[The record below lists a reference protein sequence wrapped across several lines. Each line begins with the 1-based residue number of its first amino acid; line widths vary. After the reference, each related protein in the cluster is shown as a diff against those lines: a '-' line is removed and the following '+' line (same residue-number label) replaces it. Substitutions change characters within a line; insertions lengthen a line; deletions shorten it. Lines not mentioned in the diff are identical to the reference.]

1 MNSKIQW
8 HLAIFIVFLLAGPGA
23 RAQDDTLKI
32 MHITDLHVIFDWP
45 LYQEDLAQ
53 NRAARDKEAVSLQEF
68 LRTVPEKAEADMI
81 IATGDL
87 LDSYEAES
95 QNETMLDSAVTK
107 FAAVVKNSKVPVYL
121 TLGNHDLVSY
131 SWDNDSRQVHQN
143 NAGQS
148 RAEWIRNTPCFQ
160 NGTYYNQIHHIGNTT
175 YNLIYLDNSYVKFS
189 SEENVSIP
197 TIDKVQLHWLKARLQ
212 ESSDDV
218 EIILMHLP
226 FMLKE
231 DQPDFSELYKVLST
245 HPSVRL
251 ILAGHQHKNRV
262 KEISTSDKTSMIQV
276 QTADLMR
283 NTNNW
288 RLISLTEKDI
298 LVSSPGGTEAQMVIP
313 SKQ

>member
-1 MNSKIQW
+1 MKMIIRW
-8 HLAIFIVFLLAGPGA
+8 HLAVLIMLLLAGSGVQ
-23 RAQDDTLKI
+23 AQDDTLKI
-32 MHITDLHVIFDWP
+32 VHITDLHVIFDWP
-45 LYQEDLAQ
+45 LYQEDLAR
-53 NRAARDKEAVSLQEF
+53 NRAIRDKEAASFREF
-68 LRTVPEKAEADMI
+68 LQTVPEQAEADMI

-95 QNETMLDSAVTK
+95 HDGTMLDSAVAK
-107 FAAVVKNSKVPVYL
+107 FASVVNKSSIPIYL

-131 SWDNDSRQVHQN
+131 SWGNDSRQVHQN

-148 RAEWIRNTPCFQ
+148 RAEWIRNAPCFQ
-160 NGTYYNQIHHIGNTT
+160 NGIYYNQIHHIGNTT

-189 SEENVSIP
+189 AEENISIP
-197 TIDKVQLHWLKARLQ
+197 TIDKAQLHWLKARLQ

-226 FMLKE
+226 FMLNKS
-231 DQPDFSELYKVLST
+231 QPDFSELYNVLST
-245 HPSVRL
+245 HPTARL

-262 KEISTSDKTSMIQV
+262 AEVSTDNETSVIQV

-288 RLISLTEKDI
+288 RLISLTEKNI
-298 LVSSPGGTEAQMVIP
+298 LVSSPGDTETELVIP
-313 SKQ
+313 AKL